1 MMGGAVTAAS
11 EPGRGSTFCFEAPF
25 DVIEEGIPQRYEGPL
40 DRLNVLVGDAPAAD
54 ARPPARVLLVEDRPV
69 NQHVGIE
76 MLRRF
81 NVDVVLAEDG
91 QQAVERT
98 QQERFDLILMDNQ
111 MPVMDGLTATRRIRE
126 LEQERGGLRTPI
138 VALTAHAMSGD
149 RERCLEA
156 GMDDYVSKPFRIS
169 DIERVLAEWL
179 PNDPN
184 A

>member
-1 MMGGAVTAAS
+1 
-11 EPGRGSTFCFEAPF
+11 
-25 DVIEEGIPQRYEGPL
+25 
-40 DRLNVLVGDAPAAD
+40 
-54 ARPPARVLLVEDRPV
+54 
-69 NQHVGIE
+69 
-76 MLRRF
+76 
-81 NVDVVLAEDG
+81 
-91 QQAVERT
+91 
-98 QQERFDLILMDNQ
+98 
-111 MPVMDGLTATRRIRE
+111 
-126 LEQERGGLRTPI
+126 LRTPI